1 MGYFPPGNKSPQQTF
16 EFVQSAAAAKPLQL
30 GCQQPHSYSDT
41 QQRCTWQLGT
51 AKSSRFTMLWKKTKF
66 VLKKPWWLMSNLREE
81 YIDAVLITALVSVLF
96 SIYCLKI
103 CFFGVC
109 PFLPVLVNTESMQT
123 RLEANY
129 KGNIKTD
136 CFQSS

>member
-1 MGYFPPGNKSPQQTF
+1 
-16 EFVQSAAAAKPLQL
+16 
-30 GCQQPHSYSDT
+30 
-41 QQRCTWQLGT
+41 
-51 AKSSRFTMLWKKTKF
+51 
-66 VLKKPWWLMSNLREE
+66 MSNLREE

-96 SIYCLKI
+96 SMYCLKI
-103 CFFGVC
+103 CFFWVC

-123 RLEANY
+123 RLEASY